1 MLKVLSSTPTA
12 RSPALRWLRL
22 AFGVVVLGA
31 LILFVD
37 VRAVAHAVAQANP
50 LWVALGI
57 AANFAARLLAA
68 ERTLAITRALGLP
81 LGRGRTIIALFISN
95 LWGLLLPGL
104 SAGTVATVYQYR
116 RHGAQAH
123 SSIGALGASR
133 VLELF
138 AFAALALVGV
148 LLAARDGTHLERSV
162 VIGIAAVL
170 TAALLAIGA
179 IRLLPLPAAG
189 AEPQTLWG
197 RTCRFVLNV
206 AATIRSLRTVDYA
219 RGLAIALLQGVF
231 EALIVWCFARSL
243 GLNLD
248 WGDSLWINGL
258 SYFVILLPVSV
269 AGLGMRE
276 VAILTALTPLGVSRP
291 VALALALLMLAATL
305 LNALVGA
312 VIQLAVVASPLRR
325 EPRSTAR
332 KNSSRTSA

>member
-1 MLKVLSSTPTA
+1 M
-12 RSPALRWLRL
+12 
-22 AFGVVVLGA
+22 LGA
-31 LILFVD
+31 LIKFVD
-37 VRAVAHAVAQANP
+37 VRAVAHALSEAKP
-50 LWVALGI
+50 LWVALGF
-57 AANFAARLLAA
+57 AANIAARLLAA
-68 ERTLAITRALGLP
+68 ERTLAITRALGMP

-116 RHGAQAH
+116 RHGAQTH
-123 SSIGALGASR
+123 SSVGALGASR

-138 AFAALALVGV
+138 AFAALALLGL
-148 LLAARDGTHLERSV
+148 LLAARDGTNHLERAV
-162 VIGIAAVL
+162 VIGIAAML
-170 TAALLAIGA
+170 TAALLGIVA
-179 IRLLPLPAAG
+179 IRLLPLPAVH

-206 AATIRSLRTVDYA
+206 AATIRSLRSVDYA

-231 EALIVWCFARSL
+231 EALIVWCLARSL
-243 GLNLD
+243 GLVLD
-248 WGDSLWINGL
+248 WSDSLWINGL
-258 SYFVILLPVSV
+258 SYFIILLPVSV

-325 EPRSTAR
+325 EPLNDAE
-332 KNSSRTSA
+332 

>member
-1 MLKVLSSTPTA
+1 MLC
-12 RSPALRWLRL
+12 AL
-22 AFGVVVLGA
+22 FM
-31 LILFVD
+31 FVD
-37 VRAVAHAVAQANP
+37 MRAVAHTVSEAKP
-50 LWVALGI
+50 LWVALAI

-68 ERTLAITRALGLP
+68 ERTLVITRALGMP
-81 LGRGRTIIALFISN
+81 LGRSRTIIALFISN

-116 RHGAQAH
+116 RHGAKTHA
-123 SSIGALGASR
+123 SVGALGASR

-138 AFAALALVGV
+138 AFAALALAGL
-148 LLAARDGTHLERSV
+148 LLAARDGTGHLQRAV
-162 VIGIAAVL
+162 MIGIAAPM
-170 TAALLAIGA
+170 TAALLGMAA
-179 IRLLPLPAAG
+179 IRLLPLPAAQ

-197 RTCRFVLNV
+197 RAYRFVLGV
-206 AATIRSLRTVDYA
+206 AATIRSLRFIDYA
-219 RGLAIALLQGVF
+219 RGLAIALLQGVC
-231 EALIVWCFARSL
+231 EGLIVWCFARSL

-258 SYFVILLPVSV
+258 SYFIILLPVSV

-276 VAILTALTPLGVSRP
+276 VAIITALTPLGVARP

-325 EPRSTAR
+325 EAVSD
-332 KNSSRTSA
+332 SE